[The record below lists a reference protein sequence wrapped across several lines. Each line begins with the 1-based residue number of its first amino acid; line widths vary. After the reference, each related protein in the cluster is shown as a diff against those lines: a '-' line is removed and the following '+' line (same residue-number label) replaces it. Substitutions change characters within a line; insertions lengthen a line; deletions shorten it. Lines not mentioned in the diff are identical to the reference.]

1 MIDPQVTA
9 APTTRALPGAQQ
21 LDAPTRREQLATRF
35 RLQPETSWSVAR
47 FALDSTMLV
56 AAALASSLGSR
67 AAGVEAAPAAWLALF
82 SVLVL
87 AAFTARGMY
96 RPRLRADILDDLRGV
111 VTATSLAAMAVLTLR
126 ELLAGP
132 ADLSAQSI
140 RPWAFATV
148 YLAAG
153 RVALHWSR
161 SQARRQG
168 EALRPTLIVGAGRVG
183 HLIAKRLLEQP
194 ELGLKPIGFLD
205 RDPVTASSDEVRLP
219 VLGAS
224 WDLERVIAEHEV
236 QQVIVTFSTAPHE
249 VLLRLV
255 QRCEDLGVHVA
266 FVPRLFER
274 MSQRLTIDY
283 VGGVPLVVA
292 RRPNPKGI
300 QFGIKYAIDR
310 LLAAGLLV
318 LVSPL
323 MLGAALAVW
332 LSLGRPLFFRQR
344 RVGRDGREFDM
355 LKFRTMSGSPEE
367 RGEADADW
375 ALEQLAGSDPKAPPA
390 DEVPEQAADGRT
402 RVGRILRATSIDE
415 LPQLLN
421 VLVGHMS
428 IVGPRPERTQY
439 VRLFEQSV
447 YRYGDRHR
455 VKSGITG
462 WSQVNGLRGKTSLS
476 DRVEWDN
483 YYIENWSLWLDFK
496 ILLLTFVSVLR
507 ASRQAE

>member
-1 MIDPQVTA
+1 MRPEFA
-9 APTTRALPGAQQ
+9 WSLARLG
-21 LDAPTRREQLATRF
+21 LDAG
-35 RLQPETSWSVAR
+35 
-47 FALDSTMLV
+47 MLL
-56 AAALASSLGSR
+56 AAALASSLGSQ
-67 AAGVEAAPAAWLALF
+67 AASVDAAPAGWLALF
-82 SVLVL
+82 ALLVV
-87 AAFTARGMY
+87 AACAARGMY

-111 VTATSLAAMAVLTLR
+111 VTATAIAAMAVLTLR
-126 ELLAGP
+126 EVLTEP
-132 ADLSAQSI
+132 ADLSAQSL

-161 SQARRQG
+161 GQARRHG
-168 EALRPTLIVGAGRVG
+168 EQLRPTLIVGAGRIG
-183 HLIAKRLLEQP
+183 RLMAKRLQSQP

-205 RDPVTASSDEVRLP
+205 RDPMAAIDDEIRLP

-224 WDLERVIAEHEV
+224 WDLERVVAENEV

-255 QRCEDLGVHVA
+255 QRCEELGVHVA

-283 VGGVPLVVA
+283 LGGVPLVVA
-292 RRPNPKGI
+292 RRPNPKGF
-300 QFGIKYAIDR
+300 QFGIKSAADR
-310 LLAAGLLV
+310 VLAAGLLV

-323 MLGAALAVW
+323 LLGAALAVRV
-332 LSLGRPLFFRQR
+332 SLGRPLFFKQR

-355 LKFRTMSGSPEE
+355 LKFRSMKGSPEE

-375 ALEQLAGSDPKAPPA
+375 ARQQLGGAEAGEMPA
-390 DEVPEQAADGRT
+390 QADDGRT

-415 LPQLLN
+415 LPQLVN

-428 IVGPRPERTQY
+428 IVGPRPERSHY
-439 VRLFEQSV
+439 VRLFEESV

-462 WSQVNGLRGKTSLS
+462 WSQVNGLRGKTSLA

-507 ASRQAE
+507 AFRQSD